1 MKKIALLLILFSTV
15 YVSAQRY
22 KLVTGDFSKLGNIAE
37 YNVTFDYSDIQVHG
51 FESEAAFLKDKTEK
65 RANVEGKAEQ
75 FEKDW
80 FENREKQYEPKF
92 IEYFNNQFPKGE
104 TKVSNNR
111 QAKYTMNIK
120 STWIYPGYFAEPAK
134 LSAIITVTETLNP
147 QNILVVVEF
156 DKATGFE
163 QKMFNGDLGQR
174 ISGAYAKLARNI
186 TLQLKRFL

>member
-1 MKKIALLLILFSTV
+1 MKNITIFLLLFLTFC
-15 YVSAQRY
+15 VSAQRY
-22 KLVTGDFSKLGNIAE
+22 KLILGDFSKLGNITE

-51 FESEAAFLKDKTEK
+51 FESEGAFLKDKTEK

-75 FEKDW
+75 FEKEW
-80 FENREKQYEPKF
+80 FENRQKQYEPKF
-92 IEYFNNQFPKGE
+92 IEYFNSQFPKGE
-104 TKVSNNR
+104 TKVSNNP

-134 LSAIITVTETLNP
+134 LSAVITVAETLNP
-147 QNILVVVEF
+147 QNALIVVEF
-156 DKATGFE
+156 DKAIGFE